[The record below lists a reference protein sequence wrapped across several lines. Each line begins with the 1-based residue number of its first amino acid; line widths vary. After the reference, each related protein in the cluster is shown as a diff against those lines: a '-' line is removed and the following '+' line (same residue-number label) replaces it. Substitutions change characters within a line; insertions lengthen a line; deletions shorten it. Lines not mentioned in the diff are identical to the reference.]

1 MAESSQDKLP
11 SLSQAG
17 KYLIIV
23 TAFFGWFFGGMH
35 MAITS
40 GSMRSAA
47 KSLHIQAGG
56 GQPTAADES
65 AVNARLKQF
74 DANGDGRL
82 AGAEISLAFFDANTN
97 SILSADEV
105 VLANFNARKAGVL
118 VDETAL

>member
-1 MAESSQDKLP
+1 MSNNSQDHLP

-56 GQPTAADES
+56 DQPTASDQS
-65 AVNARLKQF
+65 AANARLKLF

-82 AGAEISLAFFDANTN
+82 TDAEIFLAFFDANTN
-97 SILSADEV
+97 SVLSADEI
-105 VLANFNARKAGVL
+105 VLANFNSKKAGV
-118 VDETAL
+118 